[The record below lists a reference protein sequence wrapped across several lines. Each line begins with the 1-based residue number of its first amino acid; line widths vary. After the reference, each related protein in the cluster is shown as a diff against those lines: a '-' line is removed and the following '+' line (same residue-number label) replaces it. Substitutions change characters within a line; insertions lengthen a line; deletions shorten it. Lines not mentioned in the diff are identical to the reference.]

1 MHSSFSRCHLASGL
15 ALVLGLSLPAVAA
28 DPAARYE
35 ADRKL
40 CAEERDSATRIQCL
54 RDARAEFDKAVAAGG
69 QAGAPTGSCAGCG
82 RVVGVTTAE
91 RKGGRTGA
99 GAVAGG
105 VAGGVLGHQ
114 IGGGTGRTLAT
125 VAGVLGGAYVGDK
138 VEQNVRSTTV
148 WSVRVRL
155 DDGSERTFDLE
166 TDPGLREGDPV
177 TVSNGTV
184 ARRP

>member
-1 MHSSFSRCHLASGL
+1 MHTLFSRSSLAV
-15 ALVLGLSLPAVAA
+15 AIGLSLSWPAGAA

-35 ADRKL
+35 SDRRL
-40 CAEERDSATRIQCL
+40 CAEERDSATRMQCL
-54 RDARAEFDKAVAAGG
+54 RDARAEYDKAVAAGG
-69 QAGAPTGSCAGCG
+69 QAGASAGGCAGCG
-82 RVVGVTTAE
+82 RVVGVTSSE

-155 DDGSERTFDLE
+155 DDGSERTFDYE
-166 TDPGLREGDPV
+166 NDPGLREGDSVVV
-177 TVSNGTV
+177 TGGTLT
-184 ARRP
+184 RRQ